1 MNLRDYE
8 YHGLIEKIEISY
20 EKVNLQLRSALK
32 DIKSARKDEDDDWIY
47 TKCYTALLKVGRALM
62 LSKGYRPK
70 GLSHHKTVVEVV
82 SLILGQKYKTLVRSF
97 DRMRR
102 KRHQFIYEGK
112 ISISKAEAQ
121 NSLKNAEKLVNH
133 IILLVKKQNPQY
145 EFELDQK

>member
-1 MNLRDYE
+1 MNLRDCE
-8 YHGLIEKIEISY
+8 SQGLIGKIEISY
-20 EKVNLQLRSALK
+20 EKVNLQLKNALK
-32 DIKSARKDEDDDWIY
+32 DIRSAQKDEDDEWVY
-47 TKCYTALLKVGRALM
+47 TKCYTALLRAGTALI

-70 GLSHHKTVVEVV
+70 GSSHHKIVVDVA

-102 KRHQFIYEGK
+102 KRNQFIYEGD
-112 ISISKAEAQ
+112 ISISKTEAK

-145 EFELDQK
+145 EFELDRK